1 MSERAKRKRSVRTQE
16 PPTECIQCAVC
27 LSEFTVTDV
36 TSSFDCTHQF
46 CTTSSKKC
54 DKELFERSTDRCPQ
68 CRKPRVDT
76 QRSRTEIAK
85 RRDRARE
92 QSADEGPGFI
102 FFPIMPPTLLQNGEN
117 TSNVQSVEESFEA
130 LEALASNPIL
140 NHALGMPLGSTA
152 LPMAE
157 FFRHTA
163 RLRAQANGS
172 VSVTF
177 TM

>member
-1 MSERAKRKRSVRTQE
+1 MSERATRKRSVRSTE
-16 PPTECIQCAVC
+16 GYKKECIECAVC
-27 LSEFTVTDV
+27 LTEFTVTNM

-46 CTTSSKKC
+46 CKKC

-68 CRKPRVDT
+68 CRQPRVEK

-85 RRDRARE
+85 RQDRARRE
-92 QSADEGPGFI
+92 RDDEGPAFI
-102 FFPIMPPTLLQNGEN
+102 WFPVQPPSLLQHEDLVANL
-117 TSNVQSVEESFEA
+117 QSVDESLEA
-130 LEALASNPIL
+130 LQSLASNPIL
-140 NHALGMPLGSTA
+140 NEALG
-152 LPMAE
+152 LPRSSIAVPVAE

-163 RLRAQANGS
+163 RLRARSSGS

>member
-1 MSERAKRKRSVRTQE
+1 M
-16 PPTECIQCAVC
+16 
-27 LSEFTVTDV
+27 

-46 CTTSSKKC
+46 CKKC

-68 CRKPRVDT
+68 CRQPRVEK

-85 RRDRARE
+85 RQDRARRE
-92 QSADEGPGFI
+92 SADEGPGFI
-102 FFPIMPPTLLQNGEN
+102 FFPIQPPSLLQHGD
-117 TSNVQSVEESFEA
+117 SLHNVQSVEESFEA
-130 LEALASNPIL
+130 LQSLASNPIL
-140 NHALGMPLGSTA
+140 NHALGTPLGSTA
-152 LPMAE
+152 IPMAE

-163 RLRAQANGS
+163 RLRAHASGS